1 MVDRSDLKKDSGAD
15 GKPEGIAK
23 IEEKTNLA
31 SFPELNP
38 NPVVET
44 DLDGNLYYV
53 NPAAERL
60 FPDLKE
66 KRLSHAWLANLAS
79 VAEEFEKGQRF
90 AVREA
95 TIEDSWWEQ
104 AIHYV
109 DGDGRIRIY
118 GTDITERKRVEGA
131 LRETNRKLTA
141 TLESI
146 TDGFASFDKEWRY
159 VYVNET
165 ATKLLERSREE
176 LIGRTIWEVFD
187 ESPQSQFPTQF
198 ARSCSE
204 NTAVHFEEFFG
215 HPLNRW
221 YECHCYPEPD
231 GLSVY
236 FRDVTERRKA
246 EEELRKAHEEL
257 EQRVE
262 ERTEELRKTY
272 EALVEETEKRSKA
285 EEQLRQALK
294 MEALGTLAG
303 GIAHDFNN
311 ILAGIIGFAELAL
324 DDIPPENRAY
334 RNLGLILKNGMRGR
348 DLVKQILAFSRKTE
362 YERKP
367 FPLSPLVS
375 ETVSLLRAILPTTI
389 GITVNINATDDTVTA
404 NPTEIQQ
411 VVMNLCMNAGHA
423 MRESGGRLDITLS
436 DISIESAPGTEG
448 ELPPGPYLQLAVKD
462 TGTGMDAEVKKRI
475 FDPFFTTKEVG
486 EGTGMGLSVVYGIV
500 KSLKGDIAV
509 ESAPGTGTVFSVY
522 LPVVQAG
529 ALPESNRA
537 EEFPRGT
544 ERVLFVDDEDVMAE
558 LGQGI
563 LGRLGYTVTAMTDSE
578 KALESFCEDPT
589 RYDVIVT
596 DQSMPGITG
605 LRLAVSILKVRH
617 DMPIILCTGH
627 SDAVSFDIAK
637 AAGIRGFLMKPLT
650 RLEMAKAVRRVLD
663 EDKQG

>member
-198 ARSCSE
+198 AR
-204 NTAVHFEEFFG
+204 
-215 HPLNRW
+215 
-221 YECHCYPEPD
+221 
-231 GLSVY
+231 
-236 FRDVTERRKA
+236 
-246 EEELRKAHEEL
+246 
-257 EQRVE
+257 
-262 ERTEELRKTY
+262 
-272 EALVEETEKRSKA
+272 
-285 EEQLRQALK
+285 
-294 MEALGTLAG
+294 
-303 GIAHDFNN
+303 
-311 ILAGIIGFAELAL
+311 
-324 DDIPPENRAY
+324 
-334 RNLGLILKNGMRGR
+334 
-348 DLVKQILAFSRKTE
+348 
-362 YERKP
+362 
-367 FPLSPLVS
+367 
-375 ETVSLLRAILPTTI
+375 LL
-389 GITVNINATDDTVTA
+389 
-404 NPTEIQQ
+404 
-411 VVMNLCMNAGHA
+411 
-423 MRESGGRLDITLS
+423 
-436 DISIESAPGTEG
+436 
-448 ELPPGPYLQLAVKD
+448 
-462 TGTGMDAEVKKRI
+462 
-475 FDPFFTTKEVG
+475 
-486 EGTGMGLSVVYGIV
+486 
-500 KSLKGDIAV
+500 
-509 ESAPGTGTVFSVY
+509 
-522 LPVVQAG
+522 
-529 ALPESNRA
+529 
-537 EEFPRGT
+537 
-544 ERVLFVDDEDVMAE
+544 
-558 LGQGI
+558 
-563 LGRLGYTVTAMTDSE
+563 
-578 KALESFCEDPT
+578 
-589 RYDVIVT
+589 
-596 DQSMPGITG
+596 
-605 LRLAVSILKVRH
+605 
-617 DMPIILCTGH
+617 
-627 SDAVSFDIAK
+627 
-637 AAGIRGFLMKPLT
+637 
-650 RLEMAKAVRRVLD
+650 
-663 EDKQG
+663 